1 MKKNLLLI
9 LLSVLFFS
17 CEDNST
23 TKELGFVDLDEN
35 NDFDWAVEESDE
47 TFDSDMSDESDESDE
62 TFDSD
67 MSDEVLTELDDE
79 SDESDETF
87 DSDMSDEVL
96 TELDDES
103 DDSDQSDESD
113 ESDETFDSDQSD
125 ESDESDETFDSD
137 QSDEDVFVPENVIF
151 VKHDATGLNDGT
163 SWENGYTD
171 LSVAIRFLIENHI
184 EGKDIWVAKG
194 TYHPTD
200 CPNHYSECNFETPQR
215 RYHFTLLKG
224 VGIYGGF
231 TGTETDIF
239 QRDWANNET
248 ILSGDFNNDD
258 ETAGNSE
265 NAYHVFYH
273 DGWEKKDNTAILDGF
288 TITGGNANGDNW
300 PDQDGGGIRNN
311 KWTEFGST
319 HTAPVIRNCIFRN
332 NNSLL
337 VGGAMYN
344 HEGASPVIENC
355 TFAGNTANKGGA
367 IYNYLG
373 APVISNCTF
382 VGNLTTTVGGAVV
395 IDSSAVTI
403 SDSVLDSN
411 SSGQAGGA
419 VFIRGSE
426 TPLIKN
432 TVFINNTSINAGAV
446 ANHEAE
452 NVVFENCYFYNNSA
466 TGSAFPSGLGGAI
479 QNNESTAT
487 VINSVF
493 SENTA
498 VAGGAIL
505 NIKSTVSVINCSI
518 SNNNAN
524 GAIGNGE
531 SNPEI
536 VNTIIYGNTGNSIF
550 NIPAGTYGLG
560 ASIPVVSYSDIEGCG
575 GSAMTCGTG
584 TETCWIADC
593 GTDNGNNIAED
604 PLFINSG
611 DEPLNLTDLSPC
623 VDAGDSTKI
632 PVTVTKDIAGNDRI
646 QGVAIEMGAYEVK

>member
-67 MSDEVLTELDDE
+67 MSDE
-79 SDESDETF
+79 
-87 DSDMSDEVL
+87 
-96 TELDDES
+96 
-103 DDSDQSDESD
+103 SD

-125 ESDESDETFDSD
+125 ESDESDESDQSDESEMSD
-137 QSDEDVFVPENVIF
+137 QSDEDFNDEDFNDEDQFIPENVIF

-466 TGSAFPSGLGGAI
+466 TGSAFPSGLGGAL
-479 QNNESTAT
+479 QNNEGSNVT

-493 SENTA
+493 KGNSA
-498 VAGGAIL
+498 VAGGAVL
-505 NIKSTVSVINCSI
+505 NIKSDISVINCSI
-518 SNNNAN
+518 SGNNAN

-536 VNTIIYGNTGNSIF
+536 VNTIIYANTGGSFF
-550 NIPAGTYGLG
+550 NIPEGTYGMA

>member
-67 MSDEVLTELDDE
+67 E
-79 SDESDETF
+79 
-87 DSDMSDEVL
+87 
-96 TELDDES
+96 
-103 DDSDQSDESD
+103 SDESD
-113 ESDETFDSDQSD
+113 ESDQSD
-125 ESDESDETFDSD
+125 ESEMSD
-137 QSDEDVFVPENVIF
+137 QSDEDFNDEDFNDEDQFIPENVIF

-200 CPNHYSECNFETPQR
+200 CPNLYNECTFETPQR
-215 RYHFTLLKG
+215 KHHFTLLKG
-224 VGIYGGF
+224 IGIYGGF
-231 TGTETDIF
+231 IGNETDIS
-239 QRDWANNET
+239 QRDWINNET

-411 SSGQAGGA
+411 SSGQGGGA
-419 VFIRGSE
+419 VFIRGTE
-426 TPLIKN
+426 TPLIKS
-432 TVFINNTSINAGAV
+432 TLFKNNTSLNAGAV
-446 ANHEAE
+446 ANHEAD

-466 TGSAFPSGLGGAI
+466 TGSALPSGLGGAL
-479 QNNESTAT
+479 QNNEGSNVT

-493 SENTA
+493 KGNSA
-498 VAGGAIL
+498 VAGGAVL
-505 NIKSTVSVINCSI
+505 NIKSDISVINCSI
-518 SNNNAN
+518 SGNNAN

-536 VNTIIYGNTGNSIF
+536 VNTIIYANTGGSFF
-550 NIPAGTYGLG
+550 NIPEGTYGMA

>member
-67 MSDEVLTELDDE
+67 MSDE

-87 DSDMSDEVL
+87 DSDMSDE
-96 TELDDES
+96 
-103 DDSDQSDESD
+103 SDESD
-113 ESDETFDSDQSD
+113 ESDQSD
-125 ESDESDETFDSD
+125 ESEMSD
-137 QSDEDVFVPENVIF
+137 QSDEDFNDEDFNDEDQFIPENVIF

-419 VFIRGSE
+419 VFIRGTE
-426 TPLIKN
+426 TPLIKS
-432 TVFINNTSINAGAV
+432 TLFKNNTSLNAGAV
-446 ANHEAE
+446 ANHEAD

-466 TGSAFPSGLGGAI
+466 TGSALPSGLGGAL
-479 QNNESTAT
+479 QNNEGSNVT

-493 SENTA
+493 KGNSA
-498 VAGGAIL
+498 VAGGAVL
-505 NIKSTVSVINCSI
+505 NIKSDISVINCSI
-518 SNNNAN
+518 SGNNAN

-536 VNTIIYGNTGNSIF
+536 VNTIIYANTGGSFF
-550 NIPAGTYGLG
+550 NIPEGTYGMA

>member
-79 SDESDETF
+79 SD
-87 DSDMSDEVL
+87 
-96 TELDDES
+96 
-103 DDSDQSDESD
+103 DSDQSDES
-113 ESDETFDSDQSD
+113 EM
-125 ESDESDETFDSD
+125 SD
-137 QSDEDVFVPENVIF
+137 QSDEDFNDEDFNDEDQFIPENVIF

-258 ETAGNSE
+258 ETTGNSE

-273 DGWEKKDNTAILDGF
+273 DGWERKDNTAILDGF

-426 TPLIKN
+426 TPLIKS
-432 TVFINNTSINAGAV
+432 TLFKNNTSLNAGAV

-466 TGSAFPSGLGGAI
+466 TGSAFPSGLGGAL
-479 QNNESTAT
+479 QNNEGSNVT

-493 SENTA
+493 KGNSA
-498 VAGGAIL
+498 VAGGAVL
-505 NIKSTVSVINCSI
+505 NIKSDISVINCSI
-518 SNNNAN
+518 SGNNAN

-536 VNTIIYGNTGNSIF
+536 VNTIIYANTGGSFF
-550 NIPAGTYGLG
+550 NIPEGTYGMA

>member
-1 MKKNLLLI
+1 
-9 LLSVLFFS
+9 
-17 CEDNST
+17 
-23 TKELGFVDLDEN
+23 
-35 NDFDWAVEESDE
+35 DFN
-47 TFDSDMSDESDESDE
+47 
-62 TFDSD
+62 
-67 MSDEVLTELDDE
+67 DDE
-79 SDESDETF
+79 FIS
-87 DSDMSDEVL
+87 
-96 TELDDES
+96 
-103 DDSDQSDESD
+103 
-113 ESDETFDSDQSD
+113 
-125 ESDESDETFDSD
+125 
-137 QSDEDVFVPENVIF
+137 ENVIF
-151 VKHDATGLNDGT
+151 VKYDATGLNDGS
-163 SWENGYTD
+163 SWENAYTD
-171 LSVAIRFLIENHI
+171 LSVAIRYLIENHI

-200 CPNHYSECNFETPQR
+200 CPNLYGECTFETPQR
-215 RYHFTLLKG
+215 KYHFTLLKG
-224 VGIYGGF
+224 IGIYGGF
-231 TGTETDIF
+231 IGNETDIS
-239 QRDWANNET
+239 QRDWINNET

>member
-79 SDESDETF
+79 SD
-87 DSDMSDEVL
+87 
-96 TELDDES
+96 
-103 DDSDQSDESD
+103 DSDQSDESD

-125 ESDESDETFDSD
+125 ESDESDESDQSDESEMSD
-137 QSDEDVFVPENVIF
+137 QSDEDFNDEDFNDEDQFIPENVIF

-258 ETAGNSE
+258 ETTGNSE

-273 DGWEKKDNTAILDGF
+273 DGWERKDNTAILDGF

-426 TPLIKN
+426 TPLIKS
-432 TVFINNTSINAGAV
+432 TLFKNNTSLNAGAV
-446 ANHEAE
+446 ANHEAD

-466 TGSAFPSGLGGAI
+466 TGSALPSGLGGAL
-479 QNNESTAT
+479 QNNEGSNVT

-493 SENTA
+493 KGNSA
-498 VAGGAIL
+498 VAGGAVL
-505 NIKSTVSVINCSI
+505 NIKSDISVINCSI
-518 SNNNAN
+518 SGNNAN

-536 VNTIIYGNTGNSIF
+536 VNTIIYANTGGSFF
-550 NIPAGTYGLG
+550 NIPEGTYGMA

>member
-1 MKKNLLLI
+1 LI

-67 MSDEVLTELDDE
+67 MSDE

-87 DSDMSDEVL
+87 DSDMSDE
-96 TELDDES
+96 
-103 DDSDQSDESD
+103 SDESD
-113 ESDETFDSDQSD
+113 ESDQSD
-125 ESDESDETFDSD
+125 ESEMSD
-137 QSDEDVFVPENVIF
+137 QSDEDFNDEDFNDEDQFIPENVIF

-419 VFIRGSE
+419 VFIRGTE
-426 TPLIKN
+426 TPLIKS
-432 TVFINNTSINAGAV
+432 TLFKNNTSLNAGAV
-446 ANHEAE
+446 ANHEAD

-466 TGSAFPSGLGGAI
+466 TGSALPSGLGGAL
-479 QNNESTAT
+479 QNNEGSNVT

-493 SENTA
+493 KGNSA
-498 VAGGAIL
+498 VAGGAVL
-505 NIKSTVSVINCSI
+505 NIKSDISVINCSI
-518 SNNNAN
+518 SGNNAN

-536 VNTIIYGNTGNSIF
+536 VNTIIYANTGGSFF
-550 NIPAGTYGLG
+550 NIPEGTYGMA

>member
-1 MKKNLLLI
+1 MSIHGMIKNLERSMKKNLLLI

-67 MSDEVLTELDDE
+67 MSDE

-87 DSDMSDEVL
+87 DSDMSDE
-96 TELDDES
+96 
-103 DDSDQSDESD
+103 SDESD
-113 ESDETFDSDQSD
+113 ESDQSD
-125 ESDESDETFDSD
+125 ESEMSD
-137 QSDEDVFVPENVIF
+137 QSDEDFNDEDFNDEDQFIPENVIF

-419 VFIRGSE
+419 VFIRESE

-466 TGSAFPSGLGGAI
+466 TGSALPSGLGGAL
-479 QNNESTAT
+479 QNNEGSNVT

-493 SENTA
+493 KGNSA
-498 VAGGAIL
+498 VAGGAVL
-505 NIKSTVSVINCSI
+505 NIKSDISVINCSI
-518 SNNNAN
+518 SGNNAN

-536 VNTIIYGNTGNSIF
+536 VNTIIYANTGGSFF
-550 NIPAGTYGLG
+550 NIPEGTYGMA

>member
-47 TFDSDMSDESDESDE
+47 TFDSDMSDE
-62 TFDSD
+62 
-67 MSDEVLTELDDE
+67 
-79 SDESDETF
+79 
-87 DSDMSDEVL
+87 VL

-125 ESDESDETFDSD
+125 ESDESDESDQSDESEMSD
-137 QSDEDVFVPENVIF
+137 QSDEDFNDEDFNDEDQFIPENVIF

-258 ETAGNSE
+258 ETTGNSE

-273 DGWEKKDNTAILDGF
+273 DGWERKDNTAILDGF

-466 TGSAFPSGLGGAI
+466 TGSAFPSGLGGAL
-479 QNNESTAT
+479 QNNEGSNVT

-493 SENTA
+493 KGNSA
-498 VAGGAIL
+498 VAGGAVL
-505 NIKSTVSVINCSI
+505 NIKSDISVINCSI
-518 SNNNAN
+518 SGNNAN

-536 VNTIIYGNTGNSIF
+536 VNTIIYANTGGSFF
-550 NIPAGTYGLG
+550 NIPEGTYGMA